1 MAGVTDN
8 GWESKSFDQ
17 LMSEVATR
25 AKEALGQDLP
35 TTPDSP
41 FGQFSNIF
49 MASVKDLWDLGQS
62 VTSTGNRD
70 EASGYYLDV
79 LARIARLT
87 RLPASGST
95 GNLLFTGSVNATLP
109 TFFACKDD
117 QNRNVLTQEAITL
130 NRANCY
136 QSTFSVL
143 TLADNTEYTI
153 DVEGESFTF
162 NGGTSPTVE
171 NVLIGLKGVLD
182 TGDQTFNEIVGET
195 IVLSFASN
203 NNQLTTT
210 NSDSL
215 QLGSVGVLVS
225 AESATVGDLS
235 FPANTV
241 TKLVSSNLSISSVT
255 NPEPFNK
262 GRFRETDEELRQR
275 MSDREQNAGTATKP
289 SIEASISQV
298 DGVVSVLVV
307 PNITMTDDPVTGV
320 PKKSFE
326 TFVVGGDDDEIAEVL
341 WQTKGVT
348 SNFFGDI
355 LKIIIDENGDE
366 QPVRFSRNVE
376 RYAWVRVTY
385 SINSEEAFPADGEVR
400 MASAVA
406 SHGNNMY
413 LGEDLDPT
421 KFYCPLYSV
430 PGTYIKNIQVA
441 ITENETDPPVYQTTT
456 IPVSSVEALSFSEQ
470 RVFITT

>member
-25 AKEALGQDLP
+25 AKEELGQDLP

-49 MASVKDLWDLGQS
+49 MASVKDLWDLGQA

-95 GNLLFTGSVNATLP
+95 GSLLFTGNVNTNLP
-109 TFFACKDD
+109 AFFACKDG
-117 QNRNVLTQEAITL
+117 QNRNVITQSSLVL

-136 QSTFSVL
+136 QSTFSVSSL
-143 TLADNTEYTI
+143 EDNTDYTI
-153 DVEGESFTF
+153 NVEDEVFTF
-162 NGGTSPTVE
+162 NGGISPTVE
-171 NVLIGLKGVLD
+171 NILNGLKIVLD
-182 TGDQTFNEIVGET
+182 TGENTSNEVIGQTL
-195 IVLSFASN
+195 VLTYLTA

-210 NSDSL
+210 NSSSL
-215 QLGSVGVLVS
+215 KLDSVGSLVG
-225 AESATVGDLS
+225 AEAAIEGDLD
-235 FPANTV
+235 FPANTI
-241 TKLVSSNLSISSVT
+241 TKLVSTNLNISSVT
-255 NPEPFNK
+255 NPLDFNK
-262 GRFRETDEELRQR
+262 GRYRETDEELRRR
-275 MSDREQNAGTATKP
+275 MADKEQNAGTATKP
-289 SIEASISQV
+289 SIEASVAQIEGVISA
-298 DGVVSVLVV
+298 LVV
-307 PNITMTDDPVTGV
+307 PNVTMTDDPVTGV

-326 TFVVGGDDDEIAEVL
+326 TFVVGGDDDEIAKVL

-366 QPVRFSRNVE
+366 QPVRFSRNTGKF
-376 RYAWVRVTY
+376 AWVRVAY
-385 SINSEEAFPADGEVR
+385 SINSEEDFPADGETR
-400 MASAVA
+400 MKNAVV
-406 SHGNNMY
+406 SHGKNMY
-413 LGEDLDPT
+413 VGEDLNPT

-430 PGTYIKNIQVA
+430 PGTFITKIEVA
-441 ITENETDPPVYQTTT
+441 VTDNESDVPTYQETT
-456 IPVSSVEALSFSEQ
+456 IPVSTVESLDFSES
-470 RVFITT
+470 RVILTT